1 MLNLL
6 VDLGERFSSG
16 AGSLARERIARAGY
30 TFEQRRGA
38 DDRTLAWM
46 DVVFGGSWSSEAH
59 VATNVIASLGG
70 APAGFASFDPAE
82 RRFAWLRGA
91 AANDGVLVFGPLGVD
106 PLHEGKGL
114 GASLVTCALAAMR
127 ERGARQA
134 LIAAVGE
141 SLVPFY
147 ERVCGARIAERFDLA
162 EFTPKPV
169 RTVVLASGNGSNF
182 QAVLDRVS
190 SGTLPLD
197 VCALVTNRP
206 GAYAIERART
216 HGVRNVRIVPWKRAE
231 ATRAEYDLRLL
242 EVVGAERPELVLL
255 LGWMHVLDA
264 GFVRAF
270 PELINVHPA
279 YLPLDS
285 SFDVVGMPDGVTIPA
300 FRGAHAVRDALE
312 ASSPWVGASVHGVTE
327 EADRGP
333 VLARRPLL
341 VRPGEDEAAILER
354 LHPIE
359 HQLVERGIKRWLYE
373 R

>member
-6 VDLGERFSSG
+6 VDLDERFSSA
-16 AGSLARERIARAGY
+16 AGSEARERIARAGY

-38 DDRTLAWM
+38 DDRTLAWI

-59 VATNVIASLGG
+59 IATNVIATIDG

-91 AANDGVLVFGPLGVD
+91 AARDGVLVFGPLGVD

-114 GASLVTCALAAMR
+114 GASLLTCALAAMR

-134 LIAAVGE
+134 FVAAVGE
-141 SLVPFY
+141 ELVPFY
-147 ERVCGARIAERFDLA
+147 ERACGARVAEHFDLA
-162 EFTPKPV
+162 AFTPKPV

-182 QAVLDRVS
+182 QSVLERVS
-190 SGTLPLD
+190 AGALPLD
-197 VCALVTNRP
+197 VRALVTNRT

-216 HGVRNVRIVPWKRAE
+216 WGVRSVRIVPWKRAE
-231 ATRAEYDLRLL
+231 TTRGEYDRLL
-242 EVVGAERPELVLL
+242 LETVGAERPELVLL

-264 GFVRAF
+264 SFVRAF

-300 FRGAHAVRDALE
+300 FRGAHAVRDALA
-312 ASSPWVGASVHGVTE
+312 ASSPWVGASVHVVTE

-333 VLARRPLL
+333 ILARKPLL